1 MSDRPVLYH
10 MPQTRGGTTLWMSE
24 ELGDVCTVKLVN
36 LKKGEGRTQEFLNLN
51 PMGKV
56 PTLTHKGVIVTETAA
71 ICAYLADQFPEKGL
85 APAPDDPRRGVYY
98 RWMFFAPS
106 CIEPMMLDR
115 LGKVA
120 RENAGAVGHG
130 DYERVMASISQA
142 LANGPYLL
150 GEKFSAADVVMGSTL
165 NFATMFGAIPLE
177 GAIKPYLERI
187 KARPAFQSMM
197 AKNADMAK
205 AMGL

>member
-36 LKKGEGRTQEFLNLN
+36 LKNGEGRTKEFLKLN

-56 PTLTHKGVIVTETAA
+56 PTLVHKGVIVTEAAA
-71 ICAYLADQFPEKGL
+71 ICAHLADAFPAKGL
-85 APAPDDPRRGVYY
+85 APATGDPQRGAYY

-106 CIEPMMLDR
+106 CIEPMMLDK
-115 LGKVA
+115 LGRVT
-120 RENAGAVGHG
+120 RENATAAGHG
-130 DYERVMASISQA
+130 DYDRVMASIGQA
-142 LANGPYLL
+142 LSAGPYLL
-150 GEKFSAADVVMGSTL
+150 GDKFSAADVVMGSTL
-165 NFATMFGAIPLE
+165 NFATLFGAVPNE
-177 GAIKPYLERI
+177 GAVRAYVDRV

>member
-36 LKKGEGRTQEFLNLN
+36 LKNGEGRTKEFLKLN

-56 PTLTHKGVIVTETAA
+56 PTLVHKGVTVTEAAA
-71 ICAYLADQFPEKGL
+71 ICAHLADAFPAKGL
-85 APAPDDPRRGVYY
+85 APATGDPQRGAYY

-106 CIEPMMLDR
+106 CIEPMMLDK
-115 LGKVA
+115 LGRVT
-120 RENAGAVGHG
+120 RENATAAGHG
-130 DYERVMASISQA
+130 DYDRVMASIGQA
-142 LANGPYLL
+142 LSAGPYLL
-150 GEKFSAADVVMGSTL
+150 GDKFSAADVVMGSTL
-165 NFATMFGAIPLE
+165 NFATLFGAVPNE
-177 GAIKPYLERI
+177 GAVRAYVDRV

>member
-36 LKKGEGRTQEFLNLN
+36 LKNGEGRTKEFLKLN

-56 PTLTHKGVIVTETAA
+56 PTLVHKGVTVTEAAA
-71 ICAYLADQFPEKGL
+71 ICAHLADAFPAKGL
-85 APAPDDPRRGVYY
+85 APATGDPRRGAYY

-106 CIEPMMLDR
+106 CIEPMMLDK
-115 LGKVA
+115 LGRVT
-120 RENAGAVGHG
+120 RENATAAGHG
-130 DYERVMASISQA
+130 DYDRVMASIGQA
-142 LANGPYLL
+142 LSAGPYLL
-150 GEKFSAADVVMGSTL
+150 GDKFSAADVVMGSTL
-165 NFATMFGAIPLE
+165 NFATLFGAVPNE
-177 GAIKPYLERI
+177 GAVRAYVDRV

>member
-10 MPQTRGGTTLWMSE
+10 MPQTRGGTTLWMNE

-36 LKKGEGRTQEFLNLN
+36 LRKGEGRTPDYLRLN

-56 PTLTHKGVIVTETAA
+56 PALTHKGVIVTESAA
-71 ICAYLADQFPEKGL
+71 ICAYLADLFAEKGL
-85 APAPDDPRRGVYY
+85 APATSDPMRGAYY

-106 CIEPMMLDR
+106 CIEPMMLDHF
-115 LGKVA
+115 GKVT
-120 RENAGAVGHG
+120 RDNPGAVGHG
-130 DYERVMASISQA
+130 DYDRVTASIAQA
-142 LANGPYLL
+142 LSNGPFIL
-150 GEKFSAADVVMGSTL
+150 GETFSAADVVMGSTL
-165 NFATMFGAIPLE
+165 NFATLFGAIPLE
-177 GAIKPYLERI
+177 GAVKTYLERL

-197 AKNADMAK
+197 AKNAEMAK

>member
-36 LKKGEGRTQEFLNLN
+36 LKNGEGRTKEFLKLN

-56 PTLTHKGVIVTETAA
+56 PTLVHKGVTVTEAAA
-71 ICAYLADQFPEKGL
+71 ICAHLADAFPAKGL
-85 APAPDDPRRGVYY
+85 APATGDPRRGAYY

-106 CIEPMMLDR
+106 CIEPMMLDK
-115 LGKVA
+115 LGRVT
-120 RENAGAVGHG
+120 RENATAAGHG
-130 DYERVMASISQA
+130 DYDRVMASIGQA
-142 LANGPYLL
+142 LSAGPYLL
-150 GEKFSAADVVMGSTL
+150 GDKFSAADVVMGSTL
-165 NFATMFGAIPLE
+165 NFATLFGAVPNE
-177 GAIKPYLERI
+177 GAVRAYVDRV
-187 KARPAFQSMM
+187 KARPAFKSMM